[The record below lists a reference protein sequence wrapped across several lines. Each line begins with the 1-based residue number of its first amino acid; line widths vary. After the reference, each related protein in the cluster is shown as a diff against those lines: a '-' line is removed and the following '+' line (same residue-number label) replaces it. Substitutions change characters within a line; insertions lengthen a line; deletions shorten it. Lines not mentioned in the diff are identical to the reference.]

1 MPETETRSPSRTV
14 TPERSL
20 TETPAS
26 PVTVARER
34 PPDLPVSADN
44 HGTALAAQG
53 TAARLKR
60 PTTWA
65 IALGVAI
72 LVGAGVYWWKIY
84 RIPGLPPYIVQTNGR
99 LEFARIDIAVKYPGR
114 IVGLSVHEGDRPKQG
129 EILAHQDD
137 SEVQAQLAGARAQRA
152 RAMGAIARAQAE
164 IAAHRS
170 SEALARLEQTQA
182 ESLYEKKMVS
192 DVELQRRQLALKSET
207 AGVAAT
213 VAALS
218 EANKAL
224 EAADADISRLEV
236 VLGETT
242 VRAPVGGR
250 IEYKVIEN
258 GAVLPAGGR
267 VATLLDSTDV
277 YMTVFLGTDV
287 AGKLKVG
294 DEARI
299 VLDSFRGQPP
309 IPAFVSFI
317 SPEAQFTPKYVE
329 TAVERDKLMY
339 RIKLQIPV
347 AVAQQYDGL
356 LKAGQ
361 TGNGYVRLD
370 SNAHWPTG
378 LAGAPARVAQTSAE
392 PRS

>member
-1 MPETETRSPSRTV
+1 
-14 TPERSL
+14 
-20 TETPAS
+20 
-26 PVTVARER
+26 
-34 PPDLPVSADN
+34 
-44 HGTALAAQG
+44 
-53 TAARLKR
+53 
-60 PTTWA
+60 
-65 IALGVAI
+65 
-72 LVGAGVYWWKIY
+72 VGAGLYWWKTL
-84 RIPGLPPYIVQTNGR
+84 RTPGLPAYIVKTNGR

-114 IVGLSVHEGDRPKQG
+114 IVDLSVQEGDHPKPG
-129 EILAHQDD
+129 DILARQDD

-152 RAMGAIARAQAE
+152 KAESAIARAQAD

-170 SEALARLEQTQA
+170 SEGLARLEQTQA
-182 ESLYEKKMVS
+182 ETLYNKKLVS
-192 DVELQRRQLALKSET
+192 DVELQRRQLALKAET
-207 AGVAAT
+207 AGVAAAM
-213 VAALS
+213 AAQA
-218 EANKAL
+218 EANRAR
-224 EAADADISRLEV
+224 EAADADIARLEV
-236 VLGETT
+236 VLRETT

-267 VATLLDSTDV
+267 VATLLDPTDV

-299 VLDSFRGQPP
+299 VLDSFRGRPP

-317 SPEAQFTPKYVE
+317 SPEAQFTPKFVE

-339 RIKLQIPV
+339 RVKLRIPA

-370 SNAHWPTG
+370 ANARWPSG
-378 LAGAPARVAQTSAE
+378 LAGRAAEIARADAG
-392 PRS
+392 PRL

>member
-1 MPETETRSPSRTV
+1 MPEIETRS
-14 TPERSL
+14 
-20 TETPAS
+20 S
-26 PVTVARER
+26 PVTVAREKQ
-34 PPDLPVSADN
+34 PDLPVSTEE
-44 HGTALAAQG
+44 HGTVVVAQRA
-53 TAARLKR
+53 AARLKR
-60 PTTWA
+60 PSTWA
-65 IALGVAI
+65 IVLGVAI
-72 LVGAGVYWWKIY
+72 IAGAGLYWWKIY
-84 RIPGLPPYIVQTNGR
+84 RVPGLPPNIVKTNGR

-114 IVGLSVHEGDRPKQG
+114 IVDLSVHEGDRPKQG

-137 SEVQAQLAGARAQRA
+137 SEVQAQLAGARAQQA
-152 RAMGAIARAQAE
+152 KAQGAIARAQAD

-170 SEALARLEQTQA
+170 SEALARLEQSQA
-182 ESLYEKKMVS
+182 EGLYNKKMVS

-213 VAALS
+213 VAGLS
-218 EANKAL
+218 EAKRAL

-236 VLGETT
+236 VLRETT

-258 GAVLPAGGR
+258 GAVLAAGGR

-299 VLDSFRGQPP
+299 VLDSFRGRPP

-370 SNAHWPTG
+370 ANARWPTG
-378 LAGAPARVAQTSAE
+378 LGGGTAQVAQTDVG

>member
-1 MPETETRSPSRTV
+1 MPEIESRSSPRAV
-14 TPERSL
+14 VPEKGL

-26 PVTVARER
+26 PVTVAREKQS
-34 PPDLPVSADN
+34 DLPVSTDQ
-44 HGTALAAQG
+44 HGTAVMAQRA
-53 TAARLKR
+53 AARLKR
-60 PTTWA
+60 PSTWA
-65 IALGVAI
+65 IVLGLAI
-72 LVGAGVYWWKIY
+72 LAGAGLYWWKIY
-84 RIPGLPPYIVQTNGR
+84 RVPGLPAYIVKTNGR

-114 IVGLSVHEGDRPKQG
+114 IVDLSVKEGDRPTQG
-129 EILAHQDD
+129 QVLARQDD

-152 RAMGAIARAQAE
+152 KALGAIARAQAD
-164 IAAHRS
+164 ITAHRS

-182 ESLYEKKMVS
+182 ESLYDKKMVS
-192 DVELQRRQLALKSET
+192 DVELQRRQLALKAET

-218 EANKAL
+218 EANRAL

-236 VLGETT
+236 VLRETT

-309 IPAFVSFI
+309 IPAFVSFV

-339 RIKLQIPV
+339 RIKLQIPA

-370 SNAHWPTG
+370 ANGRWPTG
-378 LAGAPARVAQTSAE
+378 LAGGPARVAQTDVG